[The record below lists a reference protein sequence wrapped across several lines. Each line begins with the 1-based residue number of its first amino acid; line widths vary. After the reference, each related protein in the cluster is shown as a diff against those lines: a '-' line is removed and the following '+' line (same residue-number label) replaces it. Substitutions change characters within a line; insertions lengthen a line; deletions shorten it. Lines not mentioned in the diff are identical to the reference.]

1 MDGKKCQLV
10 RKRVYNLAKQKNSAI
25 FDKIVILCIV
35 VKQCK
40 TYKDNDDFKNN
51 TLVDIYDG
59 DIHSPSPLRLGYYQE
74 SHV

>member
-10 RKRVYNLAKQKNSAI
+10 RKRVYNLAKQKISAI

-40 TYKDNDDFKNN
+40 T
-51 TLVDIYDG
+51 
-59 DIHSPSPLRLGYYQE
+59 
-74 SHV
+74 

>member
-1 MDGKKCQLV
+1 MVKNGDFI

-40 TYKDNDDFKNN
+40 T
-51 TLVDIYDG
+51 
-59 DIHSPSPLRLGYYQE
+59 
-74 SHV
+74 